1 MLLKPANTANSRQLL
16 NETMALVL
24 AGGRGSRLKQL
35 TDNRA
40 KPAVHFGGKFR
51 IIDFVLSNCINSG
64 IRRVG
69 VVTQYKSHSLLCH
82 LQSGW
87 SFLRNQMNEFIDL
100 LPAQQ
105 RVDEINWYRGTADAV
120 YQNLDIIRGHGPK
133 YVVVLAGDHIYKMDY
148 AAMLMDH
155 VNLGAKVTVACIEVP
170 RSEAS
175 AFGVMAI
182 DESRKINAF
191 VEKPAN
197 PPSVP
202 GKDDTSLASM
212 GIYIFNADYLYELLQ
227 DDIKDE
233 QSHHDFGMDVI
244 PRVVEEGTAFAHP
257 FSLSSVGSD
266 PDVRPYWRDVGTID
280 SFWEANM
287 DLASV
292 KPELDIYD
300 QHWPIWTSQAMS
312 PPAKF
317 VQDRNGQQ
325 GMTIN
330 SMFSGGTIVSGS
342 FIMSSVL
349 FTNVRVESFCT
360 IDQAVIFPDVVI
372 GAGCRL
378 HRVVIDKGCVLPDGL
393 VVGEN
398 AADDARRFQRSERG
412 IVLVTKEMLAE
423 LRASEKALAP
433 VQAAV
438 RKAQAKV

>member
-1 MLLKPANTANSRQLL
+1 MLLQPANTAQSRQLL

-69 VVTQYKSHSLLCH
+69 VVTQYKSHSLLRH

-87 SFLRNQMNEFIDL
+87 SFLRYQMNEFIDL

-105 RVDEINWYRGTADAV
+105 RVDEVNWYRGTADAV
-120 YQNLDIIRGHGPK
+120 YQNLDIIRDHGPK

-148 AAMLMDH
+148 AAMLLDH
-155 VNLGAKVTVACIEVP
+155 VNMGARVTVACIEVP
-170 RSEAS
+170 RDEAS
-175 AFGVMAI
+175 AFGVMAV
-182 DESRKINAF
+182 DGDRKINAF

-197 PPSVP
+197 PPAMP
-202 GKDDTSLASM
+202 GKPDTALASM
-212 GIYIFNADYLYELLQ
+212 GVYIFEADYLYQLLEE
-227 DDIKDE
+227 DLANTA
-233 QSHHDFGMDVI
+233 SHHDFGMDVI
-244 PRVVEEGTAFAHP
+244 PRVVQEGTAYAHP
-257 FSLSSVGSD
+257 FSMSCVGCC
-266 PDVRPYWRDVGTID
+266 PQKHPYWRDVGTVD

-292 KPELDIYD
+292 TPELDIYD
-300 QHWPIWTSQAMS
+300 QDWPIWTSQNMT

-317 VQDRNGQQ
+317 VQDRNGQH

-330 SMFSGGTIVSGS
+330 SMFAGGTIVSGS
-342 FIMSSVL
+342 FIVSSVL
-349 FTNVRVESFCT
+349 FTNVRVDSFCT
-360 IDQAVIFPDVVI
+360 LDQAVIFPGVEI
-372 GAGCRL
+372 GPGCRL
-378 HRVVIDKGCVLPDGL
+378 RRVVIDKGCKLPEGL

-398 AADDARRFQRSERG
+398 ACEDARRFYRSEQG
-412 IVLVTKEMLAE
+412 IVLVTKEMLAR
-423 LRASEKALAP
+423 L
-433 VQAAV
+433 
-438 RKAQAKV
+438 